1 MRNECNQLR
10 DWNRRVAFLLFFLPP
25 AHVVIRDTPSVRL
38 RLFVM
43 AAAIFDFDQKPLV
56 GQRMALETSTFQ
68 GQQGIATASDL
79 NSLRLNTHT
88 HFAVWDAKDHM
99 KVKTSRDKC
108 CQNIVND
115 LFFNN
120 FF

>member
-1 MRNECNQLR
+1 M
-10 DWNRRVAFLLFFLPP
+10 
-25 AHVVIRDTPSVRL
+25 IRDTPSVRL

-43 AAAIFDFDQKPLV
+43 AAAIFDFDQKLLV

-68 GQQGIATASDL
+68 GQEGIATVSDI
-79 NSLRLNTHT
+79 NSLRLNRHT
-88 HFAVWDAKDHM
+88 QFAAWDAKDHM

-115 LFFNN
+115 LFFNT